1 MVKIKSLFLA
11 TWERWII
18 KEREFGGT
26 GNFVF
31 YSWRLLTVIITTL
44 FLMLCFRV
52 SALNGSVHSITSLSG
67 VMKRGK

>member
-11 TWERWII
+11 LWERWII
-18 KEREFGGT
+18 KEREFGGM

-31 YSWRLLTVIITTL
+31 YSWCLLTIFIITL
-44 FLMLCFRV
+44 FLMLYFRV

-67 VMKRGK
+67 VMRRGK